1 MSVFNQDLVDVTVDK
16 NKRADMVVRFENGT
30 QDLVDVTVVHPGAI
44 SYCTGKIVPNKGI
57 NRGEKRKIA
66 DYTKSIGPNLT
77 SLLLPFVI
85 EVPGNF
91 SEKALA
97 FINKI
102 CKFASPTGSLMESK
116 LLASKLISIL
126 SISLMK

>member
-1 MSVFNQDLVDVTVDK
+1 
-16 NKRADMVVRFENGT
+16 MVVRFENGT
-30 QDLVDVTVVHPGAI
+30 QDLVDVTVVHPGAK
-44 SYCTGKIVPNKGI
+44 SYWTGKIVPNKGI
-57 NRGEKRKIA
+57 NIGEKRKIA
-66 DYTKSIGPNLT
+66 DYNKSIGPNLT

-102 CKFASPTGSLMESK
+102 CKFASPTGSLM
-116 LLASKLISIL
+116 LTSKLIVFYPFHF
-126 SISLMK
+126 

>member
-1 MSVFNQDLVDVTVDK
+1 M
-16 NKRADMVVRFENGT
+16 
-30 QDLVDVTVVHPGAI
+30 HPGAI

-66 DYTKSIGPNLT
+66 DYNKSIDPNLT
-77 SLLLPFVI
+77 SLLPFVI

-102 CKFASPTGSLMESK
+102 CIFASPTGSL
-116 LLASKLISIL
+116 INGV
-126 SISLMK
+126 

>member
-1 MSVFNQDLVDVTVDK
+1 
-16 NKRADMVVRFENGT
+16 MVVRFENGT

-57 NRGEKRKIA
+57 NIGEKRKIA
-66 DYTKSIGPNLT
+66 DYNKSIGPNLT

-126 SISLMK
+126 SISLMKYNPIG

>member
-1 MSVFNQDLVDVTVDK
+1 MSLLCILEPYHT
-16 NKRADMVVRFENGT
+16 A
-30 QDLVDVTVVHPGAI
+30 
-44 SYCTGKIVPNKGI
+44 VPNKGI
-57 NRGEKRKIA
+57 NIGEKRKIA
-66 DYTKSIGPNLT
+66 DYNKSIGPNLT

-116 LLASKLISIL
+116 FLASKLISIL
-126 SISLMK
+126 SISLMKYNAQIIQSGRILLNLPSTNNPTDCLTQSQ